1 MKFLWEKTKAY
12 KEELLVTM
20 MNKYQGLILLI
31 MLLVIWYKQFIYVRW
46 VPLRAH
52 FINCLNKEVK

>member
-31 MLLVIWYKQFIYVRW
+31 MLLVIWYK
-46 VPLRAH
+46 
-52 FINCLNKEVK
+52 